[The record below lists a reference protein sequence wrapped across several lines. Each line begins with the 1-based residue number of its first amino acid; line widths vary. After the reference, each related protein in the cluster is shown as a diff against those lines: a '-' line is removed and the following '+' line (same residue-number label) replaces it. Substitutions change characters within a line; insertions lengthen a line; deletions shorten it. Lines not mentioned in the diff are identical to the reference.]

1 MDSEGSV
8 EDSQP
13 DEEPSSLETEPL
25 PFLPVSIN
33 PSNITPAM
41 TCDRSLPKKSLVGSP
56 ETSTSISAFA
66 QLTVPAVSF
75 NCC

>member
-33 PSNITPAM
+33 PSNITPAPV
-41 TCDRSLPKKSLVGSP
+41 DDDSDVP
-56 ETSTSISAFA
+56 ELIASVKPVPRRSISANKNSTT
-66 QLTVPAVSF
+66 QVLPAGH
-75 NCC
+75 